1 MQKDS
6 EKILDLFLFPF
17 WSIEVILA
25 YNNSNNNKGQT
36 LQNYNNPERAGI
48 LISDKIWLGSK
59 SAKCLEKYFLWGKGR
74 RVGNILSVPNSE
86 APNFNQNVFCP
97 KEVPNALSY
106 LSPTL
111 M

>member
-6 EKILDLFLFPF
+6 EKILELFLFPF
-17 WSIEVILA
+17 WSIEVIPA
-25 YNNSNNNKGQT
+25 YNNSNNNKSQT
-36 LQNYNNPERAGI
+36 LQHYNNPERTGI
-48 LISDKIWLGSK
+48 LISDKIWLRSK

-74 RVGNILSVPNSE
+74 RVGNILRVPNSE
-86 APNFNQNVFCP
+86 APNFNQNIFCP

-106 LSPTL
+106 LSPTV